1 MDNYEVSE
9 RLASNVGD
17 ELSVYPELLKILLL
31 NRGIKSREE
40 AENFLRP
47 DYNKHL
53 HDPFLFKDMA
63 KAVDRIIKAVN
74 ENEKIVIW
82 SDYDA
87 DGIPGGIILH
97 DFFTK
102 IQFYSFEI
110 HIPDRNNEGFGL
122 NEKTI
127 NRLADDGVSLI
138 ITVDCGIGNVT
149 EVDLANKKGI
159 DVIITDHHMPSEKLP
174 PALAIINSK
183 QENCGYQFKDL
194 CGAGVAFKLVQA
206 LTVRIGASEHSS
218 KLNPGWEKWLLD
230 MAGVATISDMVP
242 LRGENRA
249 ISYYGL
255 MVLRKTPR
263 VGLGRLFQDLKIQR
277 KHLTEDDIGFSISP
291 RINVSPHMGS
301 AMDAFR
307 LLTTRDETEAGML
320 SSEMTKLNNER
331 KGLVAAM
338 IKEIKNNL
346 GKGEK
351 SRHDIIVMGN
361 PTWKPSLLGLA
372 ANTLTSEY
380 ECPVF
385 LWGRGSEEDLKGS
398 CRSRNTNLI
407 ALMGNVTPGVLAEFG
422 GHFFSGG
429 FSVRHDKIHHLES
442 ELRKS
447 HELVKNADDAKE
459 KTVIDAKASLE
470 TVSWENWE
478 MISRLAPFGMG
489 NPKPVFLFVNIEIYK
504 IEEFGK
510 EKNHIKLLFKK
521 NNSEYVT
528 AISFFTGRNSFSREP
543 REGES
548 INLVASMEK
557 SVFRNFPE
565 LRLRIVDII

>member
-183 QENCGYQFKDL
+183 QENCGYPFKDL
-194 CGAGVAFKLVQA
+194 CGAGVALKLFQTKPGVGKMA
-206 LTVRIGASEHSS
+206 FRYGGCGHDFGHGAS
-218 KLNPGWEKWLLD
+218 
-230 MAGVATISDMVP
+230 
-242 LRGENRA
+242 
-249 ISYYGL
+249 
-255 MVLRKTPR
+255 
-263 VGLGRLFQDLKIQR
+263 
-277 KHLTEDDIGFSISP
+277 
-291 RINVSPHMGS
+291 
-301 AMDAFR
+301 
-307 LLTTRDETEAGML
+307 
-320 SSEMTKLNNER
+320 
-331 KGLVAAM
+331 
-338 IKEIKNNL
+338 
-346 GKGEK
+346 
-351 SRHDIIVMGN
+351 SR
-361 PTWKPSLLGLA
+361 
-372 ANTLTSEY
+372 
-380 ECPVF
+380 
-385 LWGRGSEEDLKGS
+385 
-398 CRSRNTNLI
+398 
-407 ALMGNVTPGVLAEFG
+407 
-422 GHFFSGG
+422 
-429 FSVRHDKIHHLES
+429 
-442 ELRKS
+442 
-447 HELVKNADDAKE
+447 
-459 KTVIDAKASLE
+459 
-470 TVSWENWE
+470 
-478 MISRLAPFGMG
+478 
-489 NPKPVFLFVNIEIYK
+489 
-504 IEEFGK
+504 
-510 EKNHIKLLFKK
+510 
-521 NNSEYVT
+521 
-528 AISFFTGRNSFSREP
+528 
-543 REGES
+543 
-548 INLVASMEK
+548 
-557 SVFRNFPE
+557 
-565 LRLRIVDII
+565 